1 MSGRPRV
8 AILLGSRTDL
18 EVMQEAVSGLQAF
31 DISHELIITS
41 AHRSP
46 QRTREQIRAAEAG
59 GVQFFIA
66 GAGGAAH
73 LPGVVAAETTC
84 PVIGVPVDSSS
95 LRGLDALLAIVQM
108 PGGVPVATMAIGK
121 AGARNAAVFAAQCLA
136 LNDPVLARRLRQY
149 KRSLAEKVEEQDHAV
164 RRDAPTPPNR
174 AGSSTGGRRSRR

>member
-1 MSGRPRV
+1 MAQRPHV

-18 EVMQEAVSGLQAF
+18 DVMEEAVSILRAF
-31 DISHELIITS
+31 DIPHELIITS

-46 QRTREQIRAAEAG
+46 QRTRRLILAAEAK
-59 GVQFFIA
+59 GVRLFIA

-121 AGARNAAVFAAQCLA
+121 AGAKNAAVFAAQCLA
-136 LNDPVLARRLRQY
+136 LRDPAIARRLRRY
-149 KRSLAEKVEEQDHAV
+149 KQSLSDHVAQQDKAA
-164 RRDAPTPPNR
+164 RRGRPYGPKR
-174 AGSSTGGRRSRR
+174 SSTGGRRSRR